1 MTALDDELER
11 LRTAWGAV
19 ARYRVYRS
27 SWYPTKAKVIIESG
41 LSYDVAKQ
49 RAADEYERVKKTDPN
64 MQGRFGDDFIG
75 FELENKAELDAGRRS
90 RALNDCGS
98 YEKSGS
104 VALNDS
110 QGSAPCNVDFDA
122 EHTDCG
128 RDK

>member
-1 MTALDDELER
+1 MSALDDELER
-11 LRTAWGAV
+11 LRTAWSAV

-27 SWYPTKAKVIIESG
+27 SWCPTKAKVIIESG
-41 LSYDVAKQ
+41 LSYGAAMQ
-49 RAADEYERVKKTDPN
+49 RAADEYGRLKRTDPK

-98 YEKSGS
+98 DEKSGS
-104 VALNDS
+104 QALHASPGFDS
-110 QGSAPCNVDFDA
+110 SNVDFDA